1 MKPIHR
7 TLMITGLTLVILLL
21 FSGDLFA
28 QGISIDLGKT
38 EFGRYMKLVGNTGD
52 GAITNL
58 KIYPEYCSTNNG
70 TSMSFAIDNDFFNKL
85 SNTFIIVNVEY
96 YDTLNVDIRLVYDG
110 ITNHAKQHASKI
122 TTTNSGKWKS
132 YSFLVDDAY
141 FGDGLPNGADLKLVC
156 ATGKMF
162 INAVSVV
169 PFDKYINFGDGA
181 PPDSNDNFGITQVE
195 KQGGDSKTIYQMVQG
210 EMCISG
216 RLPSQ
221 YLYCAIDD
229 AYILAGNHPYVF
241 LSVEYYDADPTQT
254 MRLQYD
260 GATAYVSTP
269 YVGGKGW
276 GSFRTYTFE
285 LSSANFN
292 NRENGG
298 ADMRLQLPLAGM
310 WINRITVGVLP
321 KKPLPNTTNIAN
333 QSAYKAME
341 APTIDG
347 NLSEWTWL
355 VPYALVPR
363 ISSTDQSRT
372 DEFYRTWLLNNAN
385 VPVVETGEPKVTA
398 PTVPGMWDVNDLSG
412 GFSILWDSTNVYVAV
427 TIKDNVLDV
436 TGADWS
442 EKDGFGFY
450 IDVSHGYSST
460 QAPMAIRD
468 DLTFQPG
475 EHFIFLPATNSE
487 LGTWRHSTSQA
498 GEALPASVTKK
509 VVVTD
514 SGYVLEASIPISI
527 LKDGYTWKPGV
538 LGDKD
543 NFSPLFAFMVN
554 DADNVG
560 KSSGRLMCGG
570 HSEDDEFW
578 GTLTMAPLPLVDKGM
593 IVDLGAVN
601 YNNLM
606 TQVGTTSGDGVV
618 TPVQKAG
625 KSCVKLTNL
634 YAYFDVQ
641 DNVIS
646 AAKPHPH
653 LLISVE
659 YLDSAEVAG
668 EQFKIHYNSLTDAY
682 KSYPTYVTV
691 GNTSTWKTAIFEIS
705 DAKFTGAAS
714 NGADFRVR
722 CTKNSLVINQVRVI
736 IADLWIDIGDSTA
749 YGMTER
755 FPGSDG
761 LRSPAEVG
769 GNKCKK
775 SDPGAGYMYFAVGD
789 SLIFNGNHR
798 ELFLTVEYYD
808 TTSTSSVALNYD
820 GTTTQWSNGEGNAF
834 ILGTNQWKLHTF
846 YLPDA
851 YFGNREN
858 GASDFRVNN
867 QGSSAFFVHRVFI
880 GSVDPL
886 VVTGVEDKGSVP
898 LRFDLAQNYP
908 NPFNPSTNIQYSL
921 PKSGPVTLKIFNLL
935 GQEVS
940 TLVNTTMA
948 AGTYTVRWDASK
960 FSTGVYIYR
969 LTQNDKVLSQK
980 LMLIK

>member
-1 MKPIHR
+1 MVVI
-7 TLMITGLTLVILLL
+7 GLLTAALLL
-21 FSGDLFA
+21 FSPALVA

-58 KIYPEYCSTNNG
+58 KIYPEYCSTNTG

-85 SNTFIIVNVEY
+85 SKTYVIVNVEY
-96 YDTLNVDIRLVYDG
+96 YDTMNVDIRLVYDG
-110 ITNHAKQHASKI
+110 ITNHSKQHDSKI
-122 TTTNSGKWKS
+122 TTTNSSKWKS
-132 YSFLVDDAY
+132 YSFLIDDAY

-169 PFDKYINFGDGA
+169 PFDKYINFGDGV
-181 PPDSNDNFGITQVE
+181 PPDSNDSFGVTQVE
-195 KQGGDSKTIYQMVQG
+195 KQGGDSKTIYQMIGG

-216 RLPSQ
+216 RLADQ

-241 LSVEYYDADPTQT
+241 VSVEYYDSDPTLT

-260 GATAYVSTP
+260 GASAYVSTP
-269 YVGGKGW
+269 WVSGKGW

-292 NRENGG
+292 NRQNGA
-298 ADMRLQLPLAGM
+298 ADMRLQLRQPSL
-310 WINRITVGVLP
+310 WINRITVGILP
-321 KKPLPNTTNIAN
+321 KKPLPNTANIAG
-333 QSAYKAME
+333 QTAFKAME
-341 APTIDG
+341 GPTIDG
-347 NLSEWTWL
+347 NLGEWSWL
-355 VPYALVPR
+355 VPYSFVPR
-363 ISSTDQSRT
+363 FSSTDQSRT
-372 DEFYRTWLLNNAN
+372 DEFYRTWLLNNSN
-385 VPVVETGEPKVTA
+385 VPIVEAGEPKVTD
-398 PTVPGMWDVNDLSG
+398 PGVAGLWDVKDLSG
-412 GFSILWDSTNVYVAV
+412 GFNILWDTDNLYVAV

-442 EKDGFGFY
+442 EKDGFGFF
-450 IDVSHGYSST
+450 IDVSHGYST
-460 QAPMAIRD
+460 AQAPIPIRD
-468 DLTFQPG
+468 DLTFQLG

-498 GEALPASVTKK
+498 GESLPVSVKKK

-514 SGYVLEASIPISI
+514 SGYVLEASIPMSI
-527 LKDGYTWKPGV
+527 LKDGYTFNPGV

-543 NFSPLFAFMVN
+543 NFSPLFAFLVN

-578 GTLTMAPLPLVDKGM
+578 GTLTMAPLPLVDRGI

-625 KSCVKLTNL
+625 KNCVKLTNL

-668 EQFKIHYNSLTDAY
+668 EQFKIHYNSPTDAY
-682 KSYPTYVTV
+682 KSYPTYVAL
-691 GNTSTWKTAIFEIS
+691 GNTNTWKTAIFEIN
-705 DAKFTGAAS
+705 DAKFTGAAN

-722 CTKNSLVINQVRVI
+722 CTKNSLVINQVRVV
-736 IADLWIDIGDSTA
+736 IADLWIDIGDSTG
-749 YGMTER
+749 YGIMER

-761 LRSPAEVG
+761 LRSPAVAG
-769 GNKCKK
+769 GVKCKK
-775 SDPGAGYMYFAVGD
+775 NDPGAGYMYFAVAD

-798 ELFLTVEYYD
+798 ELFLAVEYYD
-808 TTSTSSVALNYD
+808 TTSTAAVALNYD
-820 GTTTQWSNGEGNAF
+820 GVTTQWSNGEGNAF
-834 ILGTNQWKLHTF
+834 ILGTSQWKLHTF

-858 GASDFRVNN
+858 GQSDFRVNS
-867 QGSSAFFVHRVFI
+867 QGSSAIFIHRVFI
-880 GSVDPL
+880 GSMDPL
-886 VVTGVEDKGSVP
+886 PLTAVEDEVAAP
-898 LRFDLAQNYP
+898 RVFALAQNYP
-908 NPFNPSTNIQYSL
+908 NPFNPSTTIKYSVPSDGL
-921 PKSGPVTLKIFNLL
+921 VSLKIFNIL
-935 GQEVS
+935 GQEVM
-940 TLVNTTMA
+940 TLVNATMK
-948 AGTYTVRWDASK
+948 AGTYSVRWDASR
-960 FSTGVYIYR
+960 FATGVYLYR
-969 LTQNDKVLSQK
+969 LMQNDKVLTQK